1 MTEMEL
7 LMRQTLWNGTLPDW
21 LQLLYYALW
30 AFGALWLGLRVFAK
44 LEGRLAE
51 EL

>member
-7 LMRQTLWNGTLPDW
+7 LMRQTMWNGRLPDG
-21 LQLLYYALW
+21 LQLLYYAAW
-30 AFGALWLGLRVFAK
+30 AFGALFVGIRVFNR